1 MAHPR
6 IYCHLPPSP
15 TLKKIWWRENF
26 SNTAPVTL
34 PKYKT
39 FCRKGFPKIF
49 FLCRTTYFFENF
61 SKNVLHGSPFLRF
74 FFIFIGVTKKA
85 SQKGPKYNIQKSLKV
100 IHGHLVWIWYEFKK
114 TIWSPTLTSG
124 HVCVR
129 VKHCFFLKRFYSIF
143 HPRNPLNIE
152 YQSFFESRFLDF
164 EQLFWSCDSPL
175 KVGPLLKIWTHLA
188 QRTLIYWPK
197 CPSTS
202 LREKFSKKLKN
213 SKTVKC
219 IGISMQNHPRGWISQ
234 IYQKTLVESAC

>member
-1 MAHPR
+1 M
-6 IYCHLPPSP
+6 
-15 TLKKIWWRENF
+15 
-26 SNTAPVTL
+26 
-34 PKYKT
+34 
-39 FCRKGFPKIF
+39 
-49 FLCRTTYFFENF
+49 
-61 SKNVLHGSPFLRF
+61 
-74 FFIFIGVTKKA
+74 
-85 SQKGPKYNIQKSLKV
+85 
-100 IHGHLVWIWYEFKK
+100 WIWYEFKK

-202 LREKFSKKLKN
+202 LREKYPTKMKN

-219 IGISMQNHPRGWISQ
+219 IELSMQNSPRGFWISQ
-234 IYQKTLVESAC
+234 IYQKILVANAYYNSACWNPGTGLIWFYNIYSKLSFILDIKNPIFSMRFPLEFFGRFGWFNPSGGFACWFRCT